1 MEPTNTDN
9 PITTHTPSRSQ
20 DPAPPNEPHPTF
32 SRECKH
38 VEASSSTK
46 SASLGMKLVF
56 ATYPFSQSIVYTTN
70 RFSQTL
76 FQNQDDLHKH
86 LFKTRTTFTN
96 TFSNP
101 GWPSQTP
108 FQKQDDLHKHIF
120 KNRTIFTYTFSQPNQ
135 FSQTLFDNQPIFTTT
150 PFSQPTHFENMPWL
164 SSHFPISIESRWGFQ
179 TATSNSPNA
188 TCGAF
193 RRSKDR

>member
-86 LFKTRTTFTN
+86 LFKTRTTFTS

-101 GWPSQTP
+101 GWPSQTH
-108 FQKQDDLHKHIF
+108 FQKPDDFHIHF
-120 KNRTIFTYTFSQPNQ
+120 LTTK
-135 FSQTLFDNQPIFTTT
+135 PIFTNTIW
-150 PFSQPTHFENMPWL
+150 QPTHFHNHPIFPTDPFWKHAL
-164 SSHFPISIESRWGFQ
+164 VIIPFSHFDRVEVRF
-179 TATSNSPNA
+179 SN
-188 TCGAF
+188 GYF
-193 RRSKDR
+193 